1 MRSKGEGTVQLKPG
15 TKTWFAKVPVGKY
28 PNGKTK
34 FKQITAPTKAKAEKI
49 RLELISQRDQGIR
62 LDLGNQTFREYAEWF
77 YAVEAVH
84 KIRPQTIGNYQQML
98 AKQVY
103 PTFGARKL
111 HEITR
116 QELVG
121 HLNHLRQDY
130 AASTVNQVKAIISG
144 IYRSAILNNLVD
156 LNPCRDIPRFNLRRD
171 EELNV
176 FEPWSIEEAQEA
188 LKTAQGTEFE
198 TFLVLMLHTALRL
211 GECIGLHWSD
221 IDFEQSTLRVQRTLR
236 EGTQTFPDG
245 RRKSFLQ
252 YNDPKTKHGNRII
265 DLAPAALDALVKEK
279 KRQEDVKEWLPE
291 WIDSDCIFTNEIG
304 TELWPS
310 TFSGRYR
317 RWLRNDSGLRY
328 IRIHDLR
335 HTFAHLAVDQG
346 SSFEAI
352 QDVLGHSSPTITKT
366 IYGRGITSL
375 KRDATR
381 GVGRVLEGS
390 A

>member
-1 MRSKGEGTVQLKPG
+1 MRSKGEGTVQIKPG
-15 TKTWFAKVPVGKY
+15 TKTWFAKVPIGKY
-28 PNGKTK
+28 PNGNTK
-34 FKQITAPTKAKAEKI
+34 YKQVSAPTKAKAEKI
-49 RLELISQRDQGIR
+49 RLSLIGQRDQGVR
-62 LDLGNQTFREYAEWF
+62 LDLGNQTFRQYSEWF
-77 YAVEAVH
+77 YAMEAVH
-84 KIRPQTIGNYQQML
+84 TIRPQTIGNYQQML
-98 AKQVY
+98 SKHVY
-103 PTFGARKL
+103 PKFGARKL

-221 IDFEQSTLRVQRTLR
+221 IDFEESTLRVQRTLR

-265 DLAPAALDALVKEK
+265 DLAPAVLDALVREKARQDAQKE
-279 KRQEDVKEWLPE
+279 RLPE
-291 WIDSDCIFTNEIG
+291 WMDSGCVFTNEIG

-381 GVGRVLEGS
+381 GVGRILAS
-390 A
+390 

>member
-1 MRSKGEGTVQLKPG
+1 MRSKGEGTVQIKPG
-15 TKTWFAKVPVGKY
+15 TKTWFAKVPIGKY
-28 PNGKTK
+28 PNGNTK
-34 FKQITAPTKAKAEKI
+34 YKQVSAPTKAKAEKI
-49 RLELISQRDQGIR
+49 RLSLIGQRDQGVR
-62 LDLGNQTFREYAEWF
+62 LDLGNQTFRQYSEWF
-77 YAVEAVH
+77 YAMEAVH
-84 KIRPQTIGNYQQML
+84 TIRPQTIGNYQQML
-98 AKQVY
+98 SKHVY
-103 PTFGARKL
+103 PKFGARKL
-111 HEITR
+111 HDITR

-188 LKTAQGTEFE
+188 LKAANGTEFE

-211 GECIGLHWSD
+211 GECLGLHWGD
-221 IDFEQSTLRVQRTLR
+221 IDIEQSTLRVQRTLR

-245 RRKSFLQ
+245 RSKSFLQ

-317 RWLRNDSGLRY
+317 RWLRNESGLRY

-381 GVGRVLEGS
+381 GVGRILAS
-390 A
+390 

>member
-1 MRSKGEGTVQLKPG
+1 MRSKGEGTVQIKPG
-15 TKTWFAKVPVGKY
+15 TKTWFAKVPIGKY
-28 PNGKTK
+28 PNGNTK
-34 FKQITAPTKAKAEKI
+34 YKQVSAPTKAKAEKI
-49 RLELISQRDQGIR
+49 RLSLIGQRDQGVR
-62 LDLGNQTFREYAEWF
+62 LDLGNQTFRQYSEWF
-77 YAVEAVH
+77 YAVEAIH

-98 AKQVY
+98 SKHVY

-221 IDFEQSTLRVQRTLR
+221 IDFEESTLRVQRTLR

-265 DLAPAALDALVKEK
+265 DLAPAALDALVREKARQDAQKE
-279 KRQEDVKEWLPE
+279 RLPE
-291 WIDSDCIFTNEIG
+291 WMDSGCVFTNEIG

-381 GVGRVLEGS
+381 GVGRILAS
-390 A
+390 

>member
-1 MRSKGEGTVQLKPG
+1 MRSKGEGTVQIKPG
-15 TKTWFAKVPVGKY
+15 TKTWFAKVPIGKY
-28 PNGKTK
+28 PNGNTK
-34 FKQITAPTKAKAEKI
+34 YKQVSAPTKAKAEKI
-49 RLELISQRDQGIR
+49 RLSLIGQRDQGVR
-62 LDLGNQTFREYAEWF
+62 LDLGNQTFRQYSEWF
-77 YAVEAVH
+77 YAMEAVH
-84 KIRPQTIGNYQQML
+84 TIRPQTIGNYQQML
-98 AKQVY
+98 SKHVY
-103 PTFGARKL
+103 PKFGARKL

-144 IYRSAILNNLVD
+144 IYRPAILNNLVD

-198 TFLVLMLHTALRL
+198 TFLVRMLHTALRL
-211 GECIGLHWSD
+211 GECLGLHWGD
-221 IDFEQSTLRVQRTLR
+221 IDIEQSTLRVQRTLR

-245 RRKSFLQ
+245 RSKSFLQ

-317 RWLRNDSGLRY
+317 RWLRNESGLRY

-381 GVGRVLEGS
+381 GVGRVLAS
-390 A
+390 

>member
-1 MRSKGEGTVQLKPG
+1 MRSKGEGTVQIKPG
-15 TKTWFAKVPVGKY
+15 TKTWFAKVPIGKY
-28 PNGKTK
+28 PNGNTK
-34 FKQITAPTKAKAEKI
+34 YKQVSAPTKAKAEKI
-49 RLELISQRDQGIR
+49 RLSLIGQRDQGVR
-62 LDLGNQTFREYAEWF
+62 LDLGNQTFRQYSEWF
-77 YAVEAVH
+77 YAMEAVH
-84 KIRPQTIGNYQQML
+84 TIRPQTIGNYQQML
-98 AKQVY
+98 SKHVY
-103 PTFGARKL
+103 PKFGARKL

-221 IDFEQSTLRVQRTLR
+221 IDFEESTLRVQRTLR

-265 DLAPAALDALVKEK
+265 DLAPAVLDALVREKARQDAQKE
-279 KRQEDVKEWLPE
+279 RLPE
-291 WIDSDCIFTNEIG
+291 WMDSGCVFTNEIG

-317 RWLRNDSGLRY
+317 RWLRNESGLRY

-381 GVGRVLEGS
+381 GVGRVLAS
-390 A
+390 

>member
-1 MRSKGEGTVQLKPG
+1 MRSKGEGTVQIKPG
-15 TKTWFAKVPVGKY
+15 TKTWFAKVPIGKY
-28 PNGKTK
+28 PNGNTK
-34 FKQITAPTKAKAEKI
+34 YKQVSAPTKAKAEKI
-49 RLELISQRDQGIR
+49 RLSLIGQRDQGVR
-62 LDLGNQTFREYAEWF
+62 LDLGNQTFRQYSEWF
-77 YAVEAVH
+77 YAMEAVH
-84 KIRPQTIGNYQQML
+84 TIRPQTIGNYQQML
-98 AKQVY
+98 SKHVY
-103 PTFGARKL
+103 PKFGARKL

-211 GECIGLHWSD
+211 GECLGLHWDD
-221 IDFEQSTLRVQRTLR
+221 IDFEQSTCRIERTLR

-265 DLAPAALDALVKEK
+265 DLAPAALDALVREKARQDAQKE
-279 KRQEDVKEWLPE
+279 RLPE
-291 WIDSDCIFTNEIG
+291 WMGSGCVFTNEIG

-381 GVGRVLEGS
+381 GVGRVLAS
-390 A
+390 